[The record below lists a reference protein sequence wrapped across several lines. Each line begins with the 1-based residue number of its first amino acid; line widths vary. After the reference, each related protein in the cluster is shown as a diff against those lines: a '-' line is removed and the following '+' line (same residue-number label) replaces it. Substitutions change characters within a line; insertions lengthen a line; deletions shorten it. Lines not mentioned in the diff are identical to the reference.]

1 MTGLSRFAVVL
12 VRPDS
17 PENIGLAARG
27 MANTGFADLRIVGL
41 DKLEPPA
48 WRTAIHAE
56 SIIEGRALLPVARR
70 GRRRPRPRPRL
81 DGPRPPRLSAGL
93 PGRGRRPDRANIP
106 AAARVGLVFGNER
119 TGLTQDELG
128 LANVRFHIPQAS
140 RQPSYNL
147 GVAVT
152 LTLHAIAFRGG
163 PPPALR
169 RDMPLDHAA
178 QAEAGRRFRDM
189 LDSLGFMH
197 DTNRAFIIEKVQDIF
212 FRMALTA
219 KDRDVIL
226 AMFRKA
232 LEGPRERQA
241 TTGQERKGA
250 PMNPKELKVVFGDNY
265 KIDVALQGLHRQDR
279 PAGPRRRRRDG
290 PVARSIIS
298 SSRWPPA
305 PGTTP
310 WPSAG
315 SARSRPRGWA

>member
-1 MTGLSRFAVVL
+1 MNGPGLPRRRVLRYNPPVMTGLSRFAVVL

-27 MANTGFADLRIVGL
+27 MANTGFSDLRIVGL

-56 SIIEGRALLPVARR
+56 SLIEGARFFMSLREAVADREIVLGSTARVRHDFPLVPLAHAVARL
-70 GRRRPRPRPRL
+70 GEY
-81 DGPRPPRLSAGL
+81 
-93 PGRGRRPDRANIP
+93 P
-106 AAARVGLVFGNER
+106 ASARVGLVFGNER

-128 LANVRFHIPQAS
+128 LANIRFHIPQAA

-152 LTLHAIAFRGG
+152 LTLHMIAFRDG

-169 RDMPLDHAA
+169 RDTPLDHAA

-197 DTNRAFIIEKVQDIF
+197 DTNRAFIVDKVQDIF
-212 FRMALTA
+212 FRMALTG
-219 KDRDVIL
+219 KDRDIIL

-232 LEGPRERQA
+232 LEGPRERTPRPA
-241 TTGQERKGA
+241 KKG
-250 PMNPKELKVVFGDNY
+250 KEL
-265 KIDVALQGLHRQDR
+265 
-279 PAGPRRRRRDG
+279 P
-290 PVARSIIS
+290 
-298 SSRWPPA
+298 
-305 PGTTP
+305 
-310 WPSAG
+310 
-315 SARSRPRGWA
+315 